1 MLKNLPNTIRNGG
14 KSDQG
19 RAVFILTL
27 VSLLISHS
35 AIADDPLKIYTV
47 NYPLQYFTQRI
58 AGNMAE
64 VVFPAP
70 TDVDPAFWQPSPPVI
85 REYQKAD
92 LILLN
97 GAGYAK
103 WIQKVS
109 LPNLR
114 TVDTSAGFKDRLIAS
129 RGTVSHSHGPGG
141 EHAHAGT
148 AFTTWLDLSQAVRQA
163 RTIAE
168 ALKRR
173 MPESADLFEKN
184 MHSLERDL
192 LELDDRILQ
201 MVARN
206 PDQPLVASHPVYQ
219 YLARAYGLNIESVV
233 WEGSEYPEPEQWAR
247 LARLLKRH
255 PAGWMVWES
264 KPDPR
269 SVKRLHDL
277 GVSSLIFDPASN
289 RPGEGD
295 FMAAMER
302 NLDYLEQAYKP

>member
-1 MLKNLPNTIRNGG
+1 MAITFNAIKFFFCTIG
-14 KSDQG
+14 
-19 RAVFILTL
+19 AVAFVASRGAAAEQPLT
-27 VSLLISHS
+27 
-35 AIADDPLKIYTV
+35 IYTV
-47 NYPLQYFTQRI
+47 NYPLQYFAQRI

-70 TDVDPAFWQPSPPVI
+70 PDVDPAFWLPSPPVI

-114 TVDTSAGFKDRLIAS
+114 TVDTSADFKDRLIAS
-129 RGTVSHSHGPGG
+129 RGAVSHSHGPGG
-141 EHAHAGT
+141 EHAHAGN

-173 MPESADLFEKN
+173 MPEATDLFEKN

-192 LELDDRILQ
+192 LELDNRILQ
-201 MVARN
+201 TVARN
-206 PDQPLVASHPVYQ
+206 PGQPLVASHPVYQ
-219 YLARAYGLNIESVV
+219 YLARAYGLNIESVM
-233 WEGSEYPEPEQWAR
+233 WEGGEYPEPEQWAR
-247 LARLLKRH
+247 LRQLLKRH
-255 PAGWMVWES
+255 PADWMVWES
-264 KPDPR
+264 KPKPG
-269 SVKRLHDL
+269 SVKRLREL

-289 RPGEGD
+289 RPEEGD
-295 FMAAMER
+295 FMAVMER